1 MNRITITGN
10 LGKDPE
16 TRYIPSGDAVTNFSV
31 AVNER
36 WTGKDGQPKKRT
48 IWYRVTAFGKLGENV
63 AKYLHAGS
71 HVYVEGRLNADNKT
85 GGPRIFTRT
94 DGSAGSSFEITASTV
109 EFLDRKPAGND
120 DGETSPEVAAAV
132 EDQIPF

>member
-31 AVNER
+31 AVNEH
-36 WTGKDGQPKKRT
+36 WTGKDGKPAERT
-48 IWYRVTAFGKLGENV
+48 AWYRVSAFGKLGENV
-63 AKYLHAGS
+63 AKFLHKGS
-71 HVYVEGRLNADNKT
+71 RVLVEGRLNADPQT

-94 DGSAGSSFEITASTV
+94 DGSAGSSFEITANMV
-109 EFLDRKPAGND
+109 EFLDRKPAGDN
-120 DGETSPEVAAAV
+120 GEAAAAETAV
-132 EDQIPF
+132 EGEPEIPF